1 MSISKAPQILI
12 ITFSFCIEYAQI
24 KALLAH
30 EMSYKVVKVL
40 KLHKVL
46 FQGIPMSDVERLHR
60 IKYMIQQRKCVP
72 KEDFLSELEIS
83 SATFK
88 RDLEYLRSRLKAS
101 IVYDPFLGGYKFE
114 NPDHIDK
121 IEMPGLWFSEK
132 EATALVLMQHLL
144 SSLDQG
150 GLIGP
155 HIEPLTAII
164 DGILGQSETT
174 TKELRKRIKVVG
186 MGSRKNSI
194 ENFSEIGAALLK
206 RNRLDISYYS
216 KGKDELTER
225 EISPQ
230 RLIYYRENWY
240 LDAYCHLREGLRS
253 FAVDGIRKAVL
264 SNKKAQEISEKECH
278 EHFAES
284 YGIFS
289 GKATQRAK
297 LRFTPEH
304 ARWVSGENW
313 HGQQVG
319 AFDKD
324 GYYNL
329 EFDYNQDPELIMDI
343 LKHGSGVEVISP
355 ASLKSKVVKELKKAL
370 EKY

>member
-1 MSISKAPQILI
+1 
-12 ITFSFCIEYAQI
+12 
-24 KALLAH
+24 
-30 EMSYKVVKVL
+30 
-40 KLHKVL
+40 
-46 FQGIPMSDVERLHR
+46 MSDPERLHR

-72 KEDFLSELEIS
+72 IEDFMSELEIS
-83 SATFK
+83 KATFK
-88 RDLEYLRSRLKAS
+88 RDLEYLRSRSKAD
-101 IVYDPFLGGYKFE
+101 IEYDRYLGGYKFKE
-114 NPDHIDK
+114 GSDINK
-121 IEMPGLWFSEK
+121 IELTGIWFSEK

-174 TKELRKRIKVVG
+174 AKELRKRIKVIG

-206 RNRLDISYYS
+206 RNRLQMDYYS
-216 KGKDELTER
+216 KGKDENTKR

-253 FAVDGIRKAVL
+253 FALDGILTAVL
-264 SNKKAQEISEKECH
+264 TNTKAQEVSEKECQ
-278 EHFAES
+278 EHFAQS

-304 ARWVSGENW
+304 ARWVSGEHW

-319 AFDKD
+319 SFDKE

-329 EFDYNQDPELIMDI
+329 EFDFNQDPELVMDI
-343 LKHGSGVEVISP
+343 LKHGSGVEVVSP
-355 ASLKSKVVKELKKAL
+355 GSLKNKVKAELEKAL
-370 EKY
+370 QNY

>member
-1 MSISKAPQILI
+1 
-12 ITFSFCIEYAQI
+12 
-24 KALLAH
+24 
-30 EMSYKVVKVL
+30 
-40 KLHKVL
+40 
-46 FQGIPMSDVERLHR
+46 MSDPERLHR

-72 KEDFLSELEIS
+72 IEDFMSELEIS
-83 SATFK
+83 KATFK
-88 RDLEYLRSRLKAS
+88 RDLEYLRSRSKAD
-101 IVYDPFLGGYKFE
+101 IEYDRYLGGYKFKE
-114 NPDHIDK
+114 GSDINK
-121 IEMPGLWFSEK
+121 IELTGIWFSEK

-174 TKELRKRIKVVG
+174 AKELRKRIKVIG

-206 RNRLDISYYS
+206 RNRLQLDYYS
-216 KGKDELTER
+216 KGKDENTKR

-253 FAVDGIRKAVL
+253 FALDGILTAVL
-264 SNKKAQEISEKECH
+264 TNTKAQEVSEKECQ
-278 EHFAES
+278 EHFAQS

-304 ARWVSGENW
+304 ARWVSGEHW

-319 AFDKD
+319 SFDKE

-329 EFDYNQDPELIMDI
+329 EFDFNQDPELVMDI
-343 LKHGSGVEVISP
+343 LKHGSGVEVVSP
-355 ASLKSKVVKELKKAL
+355 GSLKNKVKAELEKAL
-370 EKY
+370 QNY

>member
-1 MSISKAPQILI
+1 
-12 ITFSFCIEYAQI
+12 
-24 KALLAH
+24 
-30 EMSYKVVKVL
+30 
-40 KLHKVL
+40 
-46 FQGIPMSDVERLHR
+46 MSDIERLHR
-60 IKYMIQQRKCVP
+60 IKYMIQERKCVP
-72 KEDFLSELEIS
+72 IVDFLHELEIS
-83 SATFK
+83 KATFK

-101 IVYDPFLGGYKFE
+101 IIYDRFLGGYKFE
-114 NPDHIDK
+114 FPDHINK

-144 SSLDQG
+144 SSLDQS

-164 DGILGQSETT
+164 DGILGQSETSA
-174 TKELRKRIKVVG
+174 KELRKRIKVLG

-206 RNRLDISYYS
+206 RNRLLIQYYA
-216 KGKDELTER
+216 KGKDEVTER

-240 LDAYCHLREGLRS
+240 LDAYCHMREGLRS
-253 FAVDGIRKAVL
+253 FAVDGIRSVL
-264 SNKKAQEISEKECH
+264 LTNKKAQEISDKDCQ
-278 EHFAES
+278 EHFAQS

-319 AFDKD
+319 SFDKD

-329 EFDYNQDPELIMDI
+329 EFDFNQDPELIMDI
-343 LKHGSGVEVISP
+343 MKHGSGVEVLAP
-355 ASLKSKVVKELKKAL
+355 TSLKNRVKDELKKAISS
-370 EKY
+370 YI

>member
-1 MSISKAPQILI
+1 
-12 ITFSFCIEYAQI
+12 
-24 KALLAH
+24 
-30 EMSYKVVKVL
+30 
-40 KLHKVL
+40 
-46 FQGIPMSDVERLHR
+46 MSDMERLHR

-72 KEDFLSELEIS
+72 REDFLSELEIS
-83 SATFK
+83 PATFK
-88 RDLEYLRSRLKAS
+88 RDLEYLRSRMQAS
-101 IVYDPFLGGYKFE
+101 IVYDRFLGGYKFE
-114 NPDHIDK
+114 NSSSIER

-164 DGILGQSETT
+164 DGILGQSDATA
-174 TKELRKRIKVVG
+174 KELRKRIKVIG

-206 RNRLDISYYS
+206 RNRLQITYYS
-216 KGKDELTER
+216 KSKDENTVR

-240 LDAYCHLREGLRS
+240 LDANCHLRNDLRS
-253 FAVDGIRKAVL
+253 FSVDGIQSAVL
-264 SNKKAQEISEKECH
+264 TNKKAQEVSEKECQ
-278 EHFAES
+278 EHFAQS

-304 ARWVSGENW
+304 ARWVSGEHW

-319 AFDKD
+319 NFDKD

-329 EFDYNQDPELIMDI
+329 EFDYNQDPELVMDI

-355 ASLKSKVVKELKKAL
+355 ASLKNKVKAELKKAIEL
-370 EKY
+370 Y

>member
-1 MSISKAPQILI
+1 
-12 ITFSFCIEYAQI
+12 
-24 KALLAH
+24 
-30 EMSYKVVKVL
+30 
-40 KLHKVL
+40 
-46 FQGIPMSDVERLHR
+46 MSDMERLHR

-72 KEDFLSELEIS
+72 IEDFLDELEIS
-83 SATFK
+83 KATFK
-88 RDLEYLRSRLKAS
+88 RDLDYLRDRLKAS
-101 IVYDPFLGGYKFE
+101 IKYDRFLGGYKFE
-114 NPDHIDK
+114 NPDEVNK

-164 DGILGQSETT
+164 DGILGQSETSA
-174 TKELRKRIKVVG
+174 KELRKRIKVIG

-206 RNRLDISYYS
+206 RNRLDIAYFS
-216 KGKDELTER
+216 KGKGEDTTR

-240 LDAYCHLREGLRS
+240 LDAFCHMRNDLRS
-253 FAVDGIRKAVL
+253 FAVDGIRSAVL
-264 SNKKAQEISEKECH
+264 TNKKAQEVTEKECH
-278 EHFAES
+278 DHFAES

-304 ARWVSGENW
+304 ARWVAGEHW

-319 AFDKD
+319 SFDKE
-324 GYYNL
+324 GHYNL
-329 EFDYNQDPELIMDI
+329 EFDFNQDPELLMDI
-343 LKHGSGVEVISP
+343 LKHGSGVEVIGP
-355 ASLKSKVVKELKKAL
+355 ASLKNKVKAELEKAL
-370 EKY
+370 LNYS

>member
-1 MSISKAPQILI
+1 
-12 ITFSFCIEYAQI
+12 
-24 KALLAH
+24 
-30 EMSYKVVKVL
+30 
-40 KLHKVL
+40 
-46 FQGIPMSDVERLHR
+46 MSDMERLHR

-72 KEDFLSELEIS
+72 REDFLSELEIS
-83 SATFK
+83 PATFK
-88 RDLEYLRSRLKAS
+88 RDLEYLRSRMQAS
-101 IVYDPFLGGYKFE
+101 IVYDRFMGGYKFE
-114 NPDHIDK
+114 NSDAEER

-164 DGILGQSETT
+164 DGILGQSETSA
-174 TKELRKRIKVVG
+174 KELRKRIKVIG

-216 KGKDELTER
+216 KGKDELTDR
-225 EISPQ
+225 ETSPQ

-240 LDAYCHLREGLRS
+240 LDAYCHKRNDLRS
-253 FAVDGIRKAVL
+253 FAVDGIRKATL
-264 SNKKAQEISEKECH
+264 SNKRADEISDKQCQ

-304 ARWVSGENW
+304 ARWVSGEHW

-319 AFDKD
+319 SFDKE
-324 GYYNL
+324 GFFNL
-329 EFDYNQDPELIMDI
+329 EFDYNQDPELVMDI
-343 LKHGSGVEVISP
+343 LKHGSGVEVIGP
-355 ASLKSKVVKELKKAL
+355 ASLKKRIKDELAKSL
-370 EKY
+370 ERY

>member
-1 MSISKAPQILI
+1 
-12 ITFSFCIEYAQI
+12 
-24 KALLAH
+24 
-30 EMSYKVVKVL
+30 
-40 KLHKVL
+40 
-46 FQGIPMSDVERLHR
+46 MSDPARLHR

-72 KEDFLSELEIS
+72 IEDFMRELEIS
-83 SATFK
+83 KATFK
-88 RDLEYLRSRLKAS
+88 RDLEYLRSRSKAD
-101 IVYDPFLGGYKFE
+101 IEYDRYLGGYKFKE
-114 NPDHIDK
+114 GSDINK
-121 IEMPGLWFSEK
+121 IELTGIWFSEK

-174 TKELRKRIKVVG
+174 AKELRKRIKVIG

-206 RNRLDISYYS
+206 RNRLQIAYYS
-216 KGKDELTER
+216 KGKDEHTER

-240 LDAYCHLREGLRS
+240 LDAYCHLRNDLRS
-253 FAVDGIRKAVL
+253 FAIDGVSSAVL
-264 SNKKAQEISEKECH
+264 TNTKAQEVSEKECQ

-319 AFDKD
+319 SFDKE
-324 GYYNL
+324 GYFNL
-329 EFDYNQDPELIMDI
+329 EFDFNQDPELVMDI
-343 LKHGSGVEVISP
+343 LKHGSGVEVIGP
-355 ASLKSKVVKELKKAL
+355 ATLKKRVAEELKKAL
-370 EKY
+370 GFY

>member
-1 MSISKAPQILI
+1 M
-12 ITFSFCIEYAQI
+12 
-24 KALLAH
+24 
-30 EMSYKVVKVL
+30 
-40 KLHKVL
+40 
-46 FQGIPMSDVERLHR
+46 
-60 IKYMIQQRKCVP
+60 
-72 KEDFLSELEIS
+72 SELEIS
-83 SATFK
+83 KATFK
-88 RDLEYLRSRLKAS
+88 RDLEYLRSRSKAD
-101 IVYDPFLGGYKFE
+101 IEYDRFLGGYKFKE
-114 NPDHIDK
+114 GSDINK
-121 IEMPGLWFSEK
+121 IELTGIWFSEK

-164 DGILGQSETT
+164 DDILGQSETT
-174 TKELRKRIKVVG
+174 AKELRKRIKVLG
-186 MGSRKNSI
+186 MGSRKNSMD
-194 ENFSEIGAALLK
+194 NFSEIGAALLK
-206 RNRLDISYYS
+206 RNRLLIEYYA
-216 KGKDELTER
+216 KGKDENTER

-240 LDAYCHLREGLRS
+240 LDAYCHMRDGLRS
-253 FAVDGIRKAVL
+253 FAVDGIRSAVL
-264 SNKKAQEISEKECH
+264 TNTKAQDVSDKECQ

-319 AFDKD
+319 SFDKE
-324 GYYNL
+324 GYFNL
-329 EFDYNQDPELIMDI
+329 EFDYNQDPELVMDI
-343 LKHGSGVEVISP
+343 LKHGSGVEVIGP
-355 ASLKSKVVKELKKAL
+355 ATLKKRVAEELKKAL
-370 EKY
+370 GFY

>member
-1 MSISKAPQILI
+1 
-12 ITFSFCIEYAQI
+12 
-24 KALLAH
+24 
-30 EMSYKVVKVL
+30 
-40 KLHKVL
+40 
-46 FQGIPMSDVERLHR
+46 MSDMERLHR

-72 KEDFLSELEIS
+72 RDDFLSELEIS
-83 SATFK
+83 PATFK
-88 RDLEYLRSRLKAS
+88 RDLEYLRSRMQAS
-101 IVYDPFLGGYKFE
+101 IVYDRFLGGYKFE
-114 NPDHIDK
+114 NSSSIER

-164 DGILGQSETT
+164 DGILGQSDATA
-174 TKELRKRIKVVG
+174 KELRKRIKVIG

-206 RNRLDISYYS
+206 RNRLQIAYYS
-216 KGKDELTER
+216 KSKDENTAR

-240 LDAYCHLREGLRS
+240 LDAYCHLRNDLRS
-253 FAVDGIRKAVL
+253 FSVDGIQSAVL
-264 SNKKAQEISEKECH
+264 TNKKAQEVSEKECQ
-278 EHFAES
+278 EHFAQS

-304 ARWVSGENW
+304 ARWVSGEHW

-319 AFDKD
+319 NFDKD

-329 EFDYNQDPELIMDI
+329 EFDYNQDPELVMDI

-355 ASLKSKVVKELKKAL
+355 ASLKNKVKAELKKAIEL
-370 EKY
+370 Y

>member
-1 MSISKAPQILI
+1 
-12 ITFSFCIEYAQI
+12 
-24 KALLAH
+24 
-30 EMSYKVVKVL
+30 
-40 KLHKVL
+40 
-46 FQGIPMSDVERLHR
+46 MSDPERLHR

-72 KEDFLSELEIS
+72 IDDFLDELEIS
-83 SATFK
+83 KATFK
-88 RDLEYLRSRLKAS
+88 RDLEYLRSRLNAS
-101 IVYDPFLGGYKFE
+101 IIYDRFLGGYKFE
-114 NPDHIDK
+114 NPGDVDK
-121 IEMPGLWFSEK
+121 VEMTGLWFSEK

-155 HIEPLTAII
+155 HIEPLTSII

-174 TKELRKRIKVVG
+174 TKELRKRIKVLG
-186 MGSRKNSI
+186 MGSRKNSM
-194 ENFSEIGAALLK
+194 ENFSEVGAALLK
-206 RNRLDISYYS
+206 RNRLVIQYFA
-216 KGKDELTER
+216 KGKGEETER

-230 RLIYYRENWY
+230 RLIFYRENWY
-240 LDAYCHLREGLRS
+240 LDAYCHMRNGLRS
-253 FAVDGIRKAVL
+253 FAIDGIRSAVPT
-264 SNKKAQEISEKECH
+264 NTKAQEITDKECQ

-319 AFDKD
+319 SFDKE
-324 GYYNL
+324 GYYIL
-329 EFDYNQDPELIMDI
+329 EFDFNQDPELVMDI
-343 LKHGSGVEVISP
+343 MKHGSGVEVLGP
-355 ASLKSKVVKELKKAL
+355 ASLKNKVKAELEKAL
-370 EKY
+370 KGYLS

>member
-1 MSISKAPQILI
+1 
-12 ITFSFCIEYAQI
+12 
-24 KALLAH
+24 
-30 EMSYKVVKVL
+30 
-40 KLHKVL
+40 
-46 FQGIPMSDVERLHR
+46 MSDMERLHR

-72 KEDFLSELEIS
+72 IEDFLDELEIS
-83 SATFK
+83 KATFK
-88 RDLEYLRSRLKAS
+88 RDLDYLRDRLKAS
-101 IVYDPFLGGYKFE
+101 IKYDRFLGGYKFE
-114 NPDHIDK
+114 FPDEINK

-144 SSLDQG
+144 SSLDQS

-164 DGILGQSETT
+164 DGILGQSETSA
-174 TKELRKRIKVVG
+174 KELRKRIKVLG

-206 RNRLDISYYS
+206 RNRLSIQYYAKS
-216 KGKDELTER
+216 KNEETER

-230 RLIYYRENWY
+230 RLIFYRENWY
-240 LDAYCHLREGLRS
+240 LDAFCHLRNGLRS
-253 FAVDGIRKAVL
+253 FAIDGVRSAVL
-264 SNKKAQEISEKECH
+264 TNTKAQEVSDKECQ

-319 AFDKD
+319 SFDKE

-329 EFDYNQDPELIMDI
+329 EFDFNQDPELVMDI
-343 LKHGSGVEVISP
+343 LKHGSGVEVIGP
-355 ASLKSKVVKELKKAL
+355 VSLKSKVKAEL
-370 EKY
+370 EKTLKSYK

>member
-1 MSISKAPQILI
+1 
-12 ITFSFCIEYAQI
+12 
-24 KALLAH
+24 
-30 EMSYKVVKVL
+30 
-40 KLHKVL
+40 
-46 FQGIPMSDVERLHR
+46 MSDMERLHR

-72 KEDFLSELEIS
+72 IDDFLDELEIS
-83 SATFK
+83 KATFK

-101 IVYDPFLGGYKFE
+101 IVYDRFLNGYKFE
-114 NPDHIDK
+114 FPDQIDK

-144 SSLDQG
+144 SSLDQS

-164 DGILGQSETT
+164 DGILGQSETSA
-174 TKELRKRIKVVG
+174 KELRKRIKVLG
-186 MGSRKNSI
+186 MGSRKNSMD
-194 ENFSEIGAALLK
+194 NFSEIGAALLK
-206 RNRLDISYYS
+206 RNRLVIKYFA
-216 KGKDELTER
+216 KGKGEETER

-230 RLIYYRENWY
+230 RLIFYRENWY
-240 LDAYCHLREGLRS
+240 LDAYCHLRNDLRS
-253 FAVDGIRKAVL
+253 FAVDSIRSAVL
-264 SNKKAQEISEKECH
+264 TNTKAQEVSDKECH

-297 LRFTPEH
+297 LRFTPKH
-304 ARWVSGENW
+304 ARWVAGEHW

-319 AFDKD
+319 SFDKE

-329 EFDYNQDPELIMDI
+329 EFDFNQDPELVMDI
-343 LKHGSGVEVISP
+343 LKHGSGVEVIGP
-355 ASLKSKVVKELKKAL
+355 VSLKNKVKAEL
-370 EKY
+370 EKAFKSYK

>member
-1 MSISKAPQILI
+1 
-12 ITFSFCIEYAQI
+12 
-24 KALLAH
+24 
-30 EMSYKVVKVL
+30 
-40 KLHKVL
+40 
-46 FQGIPMSDVERLHR
+46 MSDMERLHR

-72 KEDFLSELEIS
+72 IEDFLNELEIS
-83 SATFK
+83 KATFK
-88 RDLEYLRSRLKAS
+88 RDLEYLRSRSKAD
-101 IVYDPFLGGYKFE
+101 IEYDRFLGGYKFKDGSDI
-114 NPDHIDK
+114 NK
-121 IEMPGLWFSEK
+121 IEMTGLWFSEK

-144 SSLDQG
+144 SSLDQA

-164 DGILGQSETT
+164 DGILGQSETSA
-174 TKELRKRIKVVG
+174 KELRKRIKVIG

-206 RNRLDISYYS
+206 RNRLEIAYYS
-216 KGKDELTER
+216 KGKGEDTSR

-240 LDAYCHLREGLRS
+240 LDAYCHLRNDLRS
-253 FAVDGIRKAVL
+253 FAIDGIRSAVL
-264 SNKKAQEISEKECH
+264 TNKKAQEVTEKDCH

-304 ARWVSGENW
+304 SRWVAGEHW

-319 AFDKD
+319 SFDKE

-329 EFDYNQDPELIMDI
+329 EFDFNQDPELIMDI
-343 LKHGSGVEVISP
+343 LKHGSGVEVIGP
-355 ASLKSKVVKELKKAL
+355 ASLKSKVKAELEKAL
-370 EKY
+370 KGYA

>member
-1 MSISKAPQILI
+1 
-12 ITFSFCIEYAQI
+12 
-24 KALLAH
+24 
-30 EMSYKVVKVL
+30 
-40 KLHKVL
+40 
-46 FQGIPMSDVERLHR
+46 MSDMERLHR

-72 KEDFLSELEIS
+72 REDFLEELEIS
-83 SATFK
+83 PATFK
-88 RDLEYLRSRLKAS
+88 RDLEYLRSRLNAS
-101 IVYDPFLGGYKFE
+101 IVYDRFLGGYKFE
-114 NPDHIDK
+114 NPNQVDK

-174 TKELRKRIKVVG
+174 AKELRKRIKVVG

-240 LDAYCHLREGLRS
+240 LDAYCHMRNDLRS
-253 FAVDGIRKAVL
+253 FAVDGIRKAAL
-264 SNKKAQEISEKECH
+264 SNKKAEEISDKQCQ
-278 EHFAES
+278 EHFAQS

-304 ARWVSGENW
+304 ARWVAGEHW

-319 AFDKD
+319 SFDKE
-324 GYYNL
+324 GHYNL
-329 EFDYNQDPELIMDI
+329 EFDYNQDPELLMDI
-343 LKHGSGVEVISP
+343 LKHGSGVEVLGP
-355 ASLKSKVVKELKKAL
+355 VSLKNRVKTELEKAL
-370 EKY
+370 RTYR

>member
-1 MSISKAPQILI
+1 
-12 ITFSFCIEYAQI
+12 
-24 KALLAH
+24 
-30 EMSYKVVKVL
+30 
-40 KLHKVL
+40 
-46 FQGIPMSDVERLHR
+46 MSDMERLHR

-72 KEDFLSELEIS
+72 IEDFLDELEIS
-83 SATFK
+83 KATFK
-88 RDLEYLRSRLKAS
+88 RDLDYLRDRLKAS
-101 IVYDPFLGGYKFE
+101 IKYDRFLGGYKFE
-114 NPDHIDK
+114 NPDEVNK

-174 TKELRKRIKVVG
+174 AKELRKRIKVIG

-206 RNRLDISYYS
+206 RNRLEIAYYS
-216 KGKDELTER
+216 KGKGEDTSR

-240 LDAYCHLREGLRS
+240 LDAYCHMRNDLRS
-253 FAVDGIRKAVL
+253 FAIDGIRSAVL
-264 SNKKAQEISEKECH
+264 TNKKAQEVTEKDCH
-278 EHFAES
+278 DHFAES

-289 GKATQRAK
+289 GKATQRAR

-304 ARWVSGENW
+304 ARWVAGEHW

-319 AFDKD
+319 SFDKE

-329 EFDYNQDPELIMDI
+329 EFDFNQDPELIMDI
-343 LKHGSGVEVISP
+343 LKHGSGVEVIGP
-355 ASLKSKVVKELKKAL
+355 VSLKNKVKAEL
-370 EKY
+370 EKAFKSYK